1 MQLSKH
7 FKLEEFEKSST
18 AIRLGITNKAGAGE
32 IKNLTDLCYGVLEPV
47 RAKFEKPIII
57 TSGYRS
63 EELCEA
69 IKSSKTSQHTKGQ
82 AVDFEIAGVSN
93 LAVALWLSN
102 NVDFDQLILE
112 FWKEDEGA
120 NSGWVH
126 CSFNQDS
133 NRKQVLTF
141 DGKNYIN
148 GLPEA
153 KWSGG
158 KLKNQE
164 NIMPMGK
171 GTYGTKKGRPPKK
184 SKVKKSK
191 AKKKK

>member
-1 MQLSKH
+1 MQLSKN
-7 FKLEEFEKSST
+7 FKLHEFEKSAT
-18 AIRLGITNKAGAGE
+18 AIRLGIKNKAGSGE
-32 IKNLTDLCYGVLEPV
+32 IKNLTDVCYEILEPV
-47 RAKFEKPIII
+47 RAKFDEKPVMI

-93 LAVALWLSN
+93 LEVALWVQN
-102 NVDFDQLILE
+102 NCNYDQLILE
-112 FWKEDEGA
+112 FWKEEDDDP

-126 CSFNQDS
+126 CSFVEGS

-141 DGKNYIN
+141 NGREYKN

-158 KLKNQE
+158 QLKN
-164 NIMPMGK
+164 
-171 GTYGTKKGRPPKK
+171 
-184 SKVKKSK
+184 
-191 AKKKK
+191 

>member
-7 FKLEEFEKSST
+7 FQLHEFEKSST
-18 AIRLGITNKAGAGE
+18 ATRLNIKNKAGSGE
-32 IKNLTDLCYGVLEPV
+32 IKNLTDVCYEILEPV
-47 RAKFEKPIII
+47 RAKFDEKPVII

-63 EELCEA
+63 EALCEA

-93 LAVALWLSN
+93 LEVALWIEN
-102 NVDFDQLILE
+102 NCNFDQLILE
-112 FWKEDEGA
+112 FWKEEEGA

-126 CSFNQDS
+126 CSFVEGS

-141 DGKNYIN
+141 NGKEYTN

-153 KWSGG
+153 KWSKG
-158 KLKNQE
+158 KFAN
-164 NIMPMGK
+164 
-171 GTYGTKKGRPPKK
+171 
-184 SKVKKSK
+184 
-191 AKKKK
+191 

>member
-7 FKLEEFEKSST
+7 FKLHEFEKSAT
-18 AIRLGITNKAGAGE
+18 AIRLGIKNKAGAGD
-32 IKNLTDLCYGVLEPV
+32 IKNLGDLCYEILEPV
-47 RAKFEKPIII
+47 RAKFDEKPVII
-57 TSGYRS
+57 TSGFRS

-93 LAVALWLSN
+93 LEVALWIQN
-102 NVDFDQLILE
+102 NCNFDQLILE
-112 FWKEDEGA
+112 FWKEEDNDP

-126 CSFNQDS
+126 CSFVEGS

-141 DGKNYIN
+141 NGREYTN
-148 GLPEA
+148 GLPNA

-158 KLKNQE
+158 QLRN
-164 NIMPMGK
+164 
-171 GTYGTKKGRPPKK
+171 
-184 SKVKKSK
+184 
-191 AKKKK
+191 

>member
-7 FKLEEFEKSST
+7 FQLYEFEKSST
-18 AIRLGITNKAGAGE
+18 ATRLGIKNKAGSGE
-32 IKNLTDLCYGVLEPV
+32 IKNLTDLCYAVLEPV
-47 RAKFEKPIII
+47 RAKFDKPIMV

-63 EELCEA
+63 EELCVA

-93 LAVALWLSN
+93 LQLAIWIQN
-102 NVDFDQLILE
+102 NCDFDQLILE
-112 FWKEDEGA
+112 FWKEEEGA

-126 CSFNQDS
+126 CSYNEGS

-141 DGKNYIN
+141 NGKEFKN

-153 KWSGG
+153 KWTAG
-158 KLKNQE
+158 KFAN
-164 NIMPMGK
+164 
-171 GTYGTKKGRPPKK
+171 
-184 SKVKKSK
+184 
-191 AKKKK
+191 

>member
-7 FKLEEFEKSST
+7 FKLHEFEKSAT
-18 AIRLGITNKAGAGE
+18 AIRLGIKNKAGSGE
-32 IKNLTDLCYGVLEPV
+32 IKNLTDVCYEILEPV
-47 RAKFEKPIII
+47 RAKFDEKPVMI
-57 TSGYRS
+57 TSGFRS

-69 IKSSKTSQHTKGQ
+69 IKSYKTSQHTKGQ

-93 LAVALWLSN
+93 LEVALWIQN
-102 NVDFDQLILE
+102 NCNYDQLILE
-112 FWKEDEGA
+112 FWKEEDEDP

-126 CSFNQDS
+126 CSFVEGS

-141 DGKNYIN
+141 NGREYKN

-158 KLKNQE
+158 QLRN
-164 NIMPMGK
+164 
-171 GTYGTKKGRPPKK
+171 
-184 SKVKKSK
+184 
-191 AKKKK
+191 

>member
-7 FKLEEFEKSST
+7 FKLHEFEKSAT
-18 AIRLGITNKAGAGE
+18 AIRLGLKNKAGAGD
-32 IKNLTDLCYGVLEPV
+32 IKNLGDLCYEFLEPV
-47 RAKFEKPIII
+47 RAKFDEKPVII
-57 TSGYRS
+57 TSGFRS

-93 LAVALWLSN
+93 LEVALWIQN
-102 NVDFDQLILE
+102 NCNFDQLILE
-112 FWKEDEGA
+112 FWKEEDNDP

-126 CSFNQDS
+126 CSFVEGS

-141 DGKNYIN
+141 NGREYTN
-148 GLPEA
+148 GLPDA

-158 KLKNQE
+158 KLRN
-164 NIMPMGK
+164 
-171 GTYGTKKGRPPKK
+171 
-184 SKVKKSK
+184 
-191 AKKKK
+191 

>member
-7 FKLEEFEKSST
+7 FKLHEFEKSAT
-18 AIRLGITNKAGAGE
+18 AIRLGIKNKAGSGE
-32 IKNLTDLCYGVLEPV
+32 IKNLTDVCYEILEPV
-47 RAKFEKPIII
+47 RAKFDEKPVII
-57 TSGYRS
+57 TSGFRS

-93 LAVALWLSN
+93 LEVALWVQN
-102 NVDFDQLILE
+102 NCNFDQLILE
-112 FWKEDEGA
+112 FWKKEDNDP

-126 CSFNQDS
+126 CSFVEGS
-133 NRKQVLTF
+133 NRKQVLTY

-153 KWSGG
+153 QWSGG
-158 KLKNQE
+158 QLRN
-164 NIMPMGK
+164 
-171 GTYGTKKGRPPKK
+171 
-184 SKVKKSK
+184 
-191 AKKKK
+191 

>member
-7 FKLEEFEKSST
+7 FKLIEFTKSMT
-18 AIRLGITNKAGAGE
+18 AIRKGISNEAGSGE

-47 RAKFEKPIII
+47 RAKFEKPVII

-69 IKSSKTSQHTKGQ
+69 IGSKKTSQHAKGQ

-93 LAVALWLSN
+93 LQVALWLSN
-102 NVDFDQLILE
+102 NCDFDQLILE
-112 FWKEDEGA
+112 FWTGEA
-120 NSGWVH
+120 NSGWIH
-126 CSFNQDS
+126 ASFSEGS

-141 DGKNYIN
+141 DGKSYTNN
-148 GLPEA
+148 LPDA

-158 KLKNQE
+158 VL
-164 NIMPMGK
+164 
-171 GTYGTKKGRPPKK
+171 T
-184 SKVKKSK
+184 
-191 AKKKK
+191 

>member
-1 MQLSKH
+1 MQLSKN
-7 FKLEEFEKSST
+7 FKLHEFEKSST
-18 AIRLGITNKAGAGE
+18 AIRLGIKNKAGSGE

-47 RAKFEKPIII
+47 RAKFDKPIIV

-63 EELCEA
+63 EELCVA
-69 IKSSKTSQHTKGQ
+69 INSSKTSQHTKGQ

-93 LAVALWLSN
+93 LEVALWIQGNCL
-102 NVDFDQLILE
+102 FDQLILE
-112 FWKEDEGA
+112 FFKEEDKDP

-158 KLKNQE
+158 KLSN
-164 NIMPMGK
+164 
-171 GTYGTKKGRPPKK
+171 
-184 SKVKKSK
+184 
-191 AKKKK
+191 